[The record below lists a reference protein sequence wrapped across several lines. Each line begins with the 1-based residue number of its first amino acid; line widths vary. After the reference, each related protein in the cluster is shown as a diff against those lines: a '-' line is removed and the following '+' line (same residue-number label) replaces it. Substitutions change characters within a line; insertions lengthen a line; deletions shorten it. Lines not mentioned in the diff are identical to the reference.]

1 VSKSLD
7 QQNIN
12 PTFFEPAQAG
22 RSLKEVGIDYL
33 KVESKNI
40 TSRWFHS
47 AHDVDLFLWLDEHS
61 QVIKQQVSFCGQ
73 IVEWNVLD
81 GLKTG
86 VVIEEEVWSGDGN
99 ENKIDQSEIIRF
111 DQRPQKQAIKL
122 AIEVIQNIESL
133 EDFVRGHLLSNFGVK
148 SGFKPFLVKTTP
160 EQSKASFWQ
169 RFLNFFKK

>member
-1 VSKSLD
+1 M
-7 QQNIN
+7 QQIN

-73 IVEWNVLD
+73 IVEWNILD

-86 VVIEEEVWSGDGN
+86 VVIEEEIVGDVGDL
-99 ENKIDQSEIIRF
+99 NKVDQSEMIRF
-111 DQRPQKQAIKL
+111 DDRPQKQAIRL
-122 AIEVIQNIESL
+122 AIEVIQNIEPL
-133 EDFVRGHLLSNFGVK
+133 EELVRRHLLSNFGIRDTLKPELVK
-148 SGFKPFLVKTTP
+148 SKISFGRPGFLQKLV
-160 EQSKASFWQ
+160 
-169 RFLNFFKK
+169 RFFKNNA